1 MGRVWMLV
9 KGEEV
14 LGMLTETGRNMQFVN
29 CRFDALA
36 GFASYQAAFAKA
48 LQLLPSEIVSEWEQA
63 YEEIRALGLV
73 LEPGSPAVERID
85 DFHLYI
91 DGEKAWFRY

>member
-9 KGEEV
+9 KGDEV
-14 LGMLTETGRNMQFVN
+14 LGMLTETGRRMSYVN
-29 CRFDALA
+29 CRFEALSA
-36 GFASYQAAFAKA
+36 FAAYQAAFVNA
-48 LQLLPSEIVSEWEQA
+48 LRLLPSKDVSAWEQA
-63 YEEIRALGLV
+63 FSDIQDLGLV
-73 LEPGSPAVERID
+73 LEPGSPAAQRID